1 MVRAAGG
8 AGQWGGTGSSGSEGT
23 GSRDVAA
30 AAEQEAEGGREG
42 GRMAAVL
49 SSDRLEVSVDG
60 LTLSPNA
67 EVPHC
72 EARPGQGEPAA
83 GRSRAAP
90 GSPGQ
95 AEAGGEAAEEA
106 ALSPERRWGFALEEL
121 YGLALRF
128 FKGEAARRRGRH
140 NPRRDR
146 GGEAGIAASREAPAA
161 GIARLPAEPGSGARA
176 EPRIPREPRGAAP

>member
-1 MVRAAGG
+1 M
-8 AGQWGGTGSSGSEGT
+8 
-23 GSRDVAA
+23 
-30 AAEQEAEGGREG
+30 
-42 GRMAAVL
+42 L

-72 EARPGQGEPAA
+72 EARAGQGVPAA
-83 GRSRAAP
+83 GRSRAGP

-106 ALSPERRWGFALEEL
+106 ALSPERCWGFALEEL

-128 FKGEAARRRGRH
+128 FKGETAWRRGPQT
-140 NPRRDR
+140 PRQDR
-146 GGEAGIAASREAPAA
+146 GGEAGVVASRELRIP
-161 GIARLPAEPGSGARA
+161 PGSCGGR
-176 EPRIPREPRGAAP
+176 RR